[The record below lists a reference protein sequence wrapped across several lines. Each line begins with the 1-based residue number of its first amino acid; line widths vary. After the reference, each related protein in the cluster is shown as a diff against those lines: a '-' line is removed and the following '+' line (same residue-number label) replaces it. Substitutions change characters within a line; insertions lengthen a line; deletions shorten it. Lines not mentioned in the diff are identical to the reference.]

1 MSLLLHQ
8 LRYEQ
13 LLFWRTREA
22 AFFVFLFPVILLL
35 LLGSVYDGDFEGH
48 PAASWLVVGMIAYGA
63 ANTGLTGLAITL
75 VLRREYALLKRIR
88 ATPLPA
94 WTYLACLLGSNL
106 IVFVLQGILIY
117 VLGGVLFGTEAPARP
132 GALAV
137 ALLLGAACFTGLGLA
152 AASVIRSAEG
162 VSPVVNAIVLPMA
175 FVSGSFGPTE
185 DYPEF
190 VQALAA
196 ILPLRYL
203 VDLLVAVALDGE
215 TLWSQW
221 RPIAVVAVWGA
232 AGFLIALRW
241 FRWEPR
247 HGVS

>member
-1 MSLLLHQ
+1 MSVLLHQ
-8 LRYEQ
+8 LRFEQ

-35 LLGSVYDGDFEGH
+35 LLGSVYDGEFEGY

-94 WTYLACLLGSNL
+94 WMYLTCLLGSNL
-106 IVFVLQGILIY
+106 IVFALQAILIY
-117 VLGGVLFGTEAPARP
+117 VLGVVLFDAKVPAQL
-132 GALAV
+132 AAFAV
-137 ALLLGAACFTGLGLA
+137 ALVLGAACFTGLGLA
-152 AASVIRSAEG
+152 AASLIRSAEG

-190 VQALAA
+190 VQVLAA
-196 ILPLRYL
+196 VLPLSYL

-215 TLWSQW
+215 PLWSQW
-221 RPIAVVAVWGA
+221 RPIAVIAVWGA
-232 AGFLIALRW
+232 AGFVVAFRW
-241 FRWEPR
+241 FGWEPR